1 MCIPV
6 SVQCGGGGGRGG
18 GGSVK
23 ECTPVLVFACDSVK
37 CASVFLCV
45 YLRARVDLCRSQ
57 TRVA

>member
-6 SVQCGGGGGRGG
+6 SVQCGGGGRGGG